1 MAVDAMLA
9 QVQSDM
15 QSAAAQVQAA
25 TDYANSLPPLPNF
38 EQQTTP
44 RPVVQWGCPISRL
57 RLISCRA
64 WGFSTASP
72 RISPGAV

>member
-38 EQQTTP
+38 GQQTTP
-44 RPVVQWGCPISRL
+44 RPLVQWGCPISRL
-57 RLISCRA
+57 RLYQRPLIRTHEPSLEGR
-64 WGFSTASP
+64 
-72 RISPGAV
+72 